1 MSSRADQHTAEIITL
16 PVSRRIEAIH
26 IVRQV
31 KGVVDIKLSY
41 LFEGLME
48 NAVDALFEEI
58 RSGQENEDLQAHFN
72 ITRALK
78 TEAKPY
84 KDEFLVLMNL
94 SWVNL
99 IKAKNIQPV
108 CDPDEEVCKILK
120 KFSDRNLNH
129 YKILL
134 EELRKRFSV
143 VAGEELDY
151 HPLLPGNFYLCY
163 WHATKKLGLKPAER
177 KLLLPLYNRFVMDR
191 FGQILSIANQSMVDL
206 GIKIPK
212 SQLSTT

>member
-1 MSSRADQHTAEIITL
+1 MSSTADQHSAEIITL
-16 PVSRRIEAIH
+16 PVNRRIETIH
-26 IVRQV
+26 IIRQV
-31 KGVVDIKLSY
+31 KGVVDTKIAY

-58 RSGQENEDLQAHFN
+58 SFQQIDDDLQSHFN
-72 ITRALK
+72 VTRALK
-78 TEAKPY
+78 THAAPY

-108 CDPDEEVCKILK
+108 IDPDEDVCRILK
-120 KFSDRNLNH
+120 KYSDRNLNH

-143 VAGEELDY
+143 VAGENLDY

-163 WHATKKLGLKPAER
+163 WYATEKLGLKPAER

-191 FGQILSIANQSMVDL
+191 FGQILSVANQSMVEL

-212 SQLSTT
+212 S